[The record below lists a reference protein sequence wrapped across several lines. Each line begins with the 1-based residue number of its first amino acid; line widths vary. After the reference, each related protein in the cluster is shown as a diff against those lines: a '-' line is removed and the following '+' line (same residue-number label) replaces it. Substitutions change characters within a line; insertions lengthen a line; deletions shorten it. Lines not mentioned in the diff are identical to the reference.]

1 MVTQAIQSF
10 IMNPAHHD
18 ALAVLKGARNGLVYG
33 VKVRFPHA
41 LVMAALFSHKPWPT
55 RVHGI
60 LSATRHHAMS
70 LAKFATIYKVM
81 LLLQKKLNGGIERD
95 LDTFIAGGIGGWWVF
110 GERTPINEQIV
121 LYIMSRAIL
130 SLIPRLYSNTANPP
144 RYPMQPLDHPLPALT
159 SPEANPRPIPPAPVP
174 FTIVASLSW
183 AMIMYMFRHRGERLQ
198 PGIVNSMRYIYHESD
213 TWHNLKT
220 LFWHNK

>member
-1 MVTQAIQSF
+1 M
-10 IMNPAHHD
+10 
-18 ALAVLKGARNGLVYG
+18 
-33 VKVRFPHA
+33 
-41 LVMAALFSHKPWPT
+41 
-55 RVHGI
+55 
-60 LSATRHHAMS
+60 
-70 LAKFATIYKVM
+70 
-81 LLLQKKLNGGIERD
+81 
-95 LDTFIAGGIGGWWVF
+95 
-110 GERTPINEQIV
+110 

-198 PGIVNSMRYIYHESD
+198 PGIVNSMRKLGKKREDRVFADTAQVISTTSRTPGTTSRRSFGTTSKTTPNQRVCLTLPQPRITGTQALHEPCVQSAL
-213 TWHNLKT
+213 TTTTAFTPHIPT
-220 LFWHNK
+220 LCTLPAFVSSLACDAGSWP